1 MKALEKAASR
11 ARNGIRCSIP
21 AFADNVDP
29 VSQIDLVSRQCGG
42 QNCHV
47 DVQFADRVTWIARI
61 RLDSPHLPPPAVQAH
76 IFLSEVATLK
86 FLSNT
91 RVPAPQV
98 YAYELEAPNNAVG
111 TSYVLMEKL
120 PGKPLDWGCATT
132 EQRARVME
140 QLADVYLELERHPIL
155 QTGSLVHSA
164 GSDRAK
170 RNRVDVGSFAQTP
183 CFETPDLAVGPF
195 GTLEAAYTAIIRQQQ
210 RMLANHEV
218 STLPVDNYLSFFW
231 RLKVLPELVAE
242 SVSRIGP
249 FYLRH
254 QDDKGDHILVDND
267 YNITG
272 IIDWEWASAE
282 AKEVAFNSPCMMWP
296 VADFYDGKNAL
307 AEDEERFAAM
317 FEKRGRSDM
326 ASIVRGGRRWQ
337 RYLFFLGGM
346 PWSMTDFEGLFQ
358 GLRKSFLGVD
368 DKEQT
373 LSSYRD
379 WKQGALARFV
389 KGDAQLQALM
399 RDERAKRRQ
408 VPGVLPRS

>member
-1 MKALEKAASR
+1 
-11 ARNGIRCSIP
+11 
-21 AFADNVDP
+21 
-29 VSQIDLVSRQCGG
+29 
-42 QNCHV
+42 
-47 DVQFADRVTWIARI
+47 
-61 RLDSPHLPPPAVQAH
+61 
-76 IFLSEVATLK
+76 
-86 FLSNT
+86 
-91 RVPAPQV
+91 V
-98 YAYELEAPNNAVG
+98 YVYELETPTNAVG

-140 QLADVYLELERHPIL
+140 QLADVYLELERHPIP
-155 QTGSLVHSA
+155 QTGSLVHSSA
-164 GSDRAK
+164 SDRAK
-170 RNRVDVGSFAQTP
+170 RDRVHVGSFAQTP
-183 CFETPDLAVGPF
+183 CFETPDHAVGPF
-195 GTLEAAYTAIIRQQQ
+195 DTLEASYTAIIRQQQ

-218 STLPVDNYLSFFW
+218 STLPVDNYLSFLW

-242 SVSRIGP
+242 SASRTGP

-254 QDDKGDHILVDND
+254 QDDKGDHILVDD
-267 YNITG
+267 EYNITG

-346 PWSMTDFEGLFQ
+346 PWNMTDFDGLFQ

-368 DKEQT
+368 DREET
-373 LSSYRD
+373 LSSYHD
-379 WKQGALARFV
+379 WKQRALARFV
-389 KGDAQLQALM
+389 NGDAQLQALM

-408 VPGVLPRS
+408 VSGVLPRS